1 MIGDN
6 GYHPLAQYTIDKI
19 HGLVLSLESFIRK
32 KGPSSSKINERL
44 AIGALKDIYKLTE
57 KLFEHG
63 GSNAVDIIEQL
74 GEIDDLLAKLN
85 DKRKG
90 LGLDN
95 DELNRLKQDETHLHS
110 DIINCPITFKS
121 LQDIILNVKQS
132 EKTFSF
138 QHSLWLEKKATA
150 KVLDCSIEQLT
161 YGSSSI
167 DLWMKLVDNNLWKD
181 AIDSNVPIDDGDDDK
196 PKVVIF
202 GSSQGLLSFYSSALN
217 YIFHKNNISVIGYEI
232 LPYLNNKAQQL
243 LSDHWQ
249 FHCHIGNDVTFVNE
263 DMMNANVKDANIV
276 ILTSLCWDIKTR
288 QKVAKKLSNEMK
300 KPNSIVID
308 YRDDTFKI
316 SGLDYNYYKQEL
328 GRIEII
334 DAKQSSID
342 IIRKMSIENMKKALF
357 NAVNHIDRNY
367 YSNEVTLPKK
377 TKQLRR
383 FNLKDIVSGPA
394 SWNSNQNLYIY
405 C

>member
-1 MIGDN
+1 MMIGDD

-19 HGLVLSLESFIRK
+19 HGLVLSLESFIRRK
-32 KGPSSSKINERL
+32 DLSFSKINERL
-44 AIGALKDIYKLTE
+44 AIGALKDINKLTE
-57 KLFEHG
+57 KLFDNG

-74 GEIDDLLAKLN
+74 GEIDDLIIKLN

-95 DELNRLKQDETHLHS
+95 DELNRIKQDEAHLNS
-110 DIINCPITFKS
+110 DVINCPLTLKS
-121 LQDIILNVKQS
+121 LRDIISSVKIS

-150 KVLDCSIEQLT
+150 KLLDCSIEQLT

-167 DLWMKLVDNNLWKD
+167 DLWIKLVGSDVWKD
-181 AIDSNVPIDDGDDDK
+181 AIYSNVSAHDNEN

-217 YIFHKNNISVIGYEI
+217 YIFHKNNITVIGYEI
-232 LPYLNNKAQQL
+232 LPYLYNKASSL
-243 LSDHWQ
+243 LTEHWQ
-249 FHCHIGNDVTFVNE
+249 LHCHIGNEVRFLNE
-263 DMMNANVKDANIV
+263 NMMNANVNDANIV
-276 ILTSLCWDIKTR
+276 ILTSLCWDMKTR
-288 QKVAKKLSNEMK
+288 QNVAIKLSNEMK

-316 SGLDYNYYKQEL
+316 SGLDYNYYKQE
-328 GRIEII
+328 IE
-334 DAKQSSID
+334 DTQDID
-342 IIRKMSIENMKKALF
+342 IIEQSGESIKKMSIDNMKKALF
-357 NAVNHIDRNY
+357 NALNHIDRLNDPIV
-367 YSNEVTLPKK
+367 SKK
-377 TKQLRR
+377 TTKRSTVRR

-394 SWNSNQNLYIY
+394 SWNINQNLYLY